1 MLLEELTYEDDSQL
15 LQLVEAYCSLTSRSR
30 QTVKSGVLPSSY
42 LFIRILGS
50 VVIFFLTF

>member
-1 MLLEELTYEDDSQL
+1 MLLVELTYEDDSQL

-50 VVIFFLTF
+50 VVIFSLSF